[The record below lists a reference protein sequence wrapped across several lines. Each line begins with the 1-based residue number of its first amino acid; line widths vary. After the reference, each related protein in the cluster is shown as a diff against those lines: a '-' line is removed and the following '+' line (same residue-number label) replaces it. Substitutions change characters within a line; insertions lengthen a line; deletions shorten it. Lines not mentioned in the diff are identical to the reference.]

1 MLNNRSVFKK
11 AIVNSDKANSDNV
24 NSDNVNSDKTKSDRK
39 TNHIEIEYDDPTISG
54 INMDLIETFDFQK
67 ILARKKKQSLIHT
80 KKYIP
85 FIEKYR
91 PKDFNDLILPLPM
104 QYKIANIIETKILPN
119 IIITGSPGTGKTS
132 TILCLARK
140 VLGNDYKDM
149 LLELNASNNR
159 TLDFINTT
167 VAYFC
172 KKKLSS
178 NTDKQK
184 LIIFDEADN
193 ITKKAQNLLAN
204 LMEEHAYNTSFA
216 FTCNESGKIIE
227 SIQSR
232 CIILRYVPMTSE
244 NIKKRLTMI
253 CQKEN
258 ISYDDEGLSAI
269 NFISQGDVRQA
280 INNLEAT
287 YHGYKTVTD
296 ANVYKLCYHPHPK
309 IVVEIIKEC
318 VNMNIIKGIE
328 YIHELKNC
336 GYCTNDI
343 LQTLLNSLREIKIDE
358 DIRINF
364 IKIISDAYIN
374 VSEGVDS
381 NLQLYGCVSRMIK
394 YIQDT
399 MPEQNAV

>member
-11 AIVNSDKANSDNV
+11 AIVNSDKANSDKA
-24 NSDNVNSDKTKSDRK
+24 NSDKANSDRK

-54 INMDLIETFDFQK
+54 INMDQIETFDFQK

-296 ANVYKLCYHPHPK
+296 ENVYKLCYHPHPK